1 MSMKSLSLAFVL
13 VSISSFT
20 AIAQSV
26 SDATQPVLMKIYE
39 EWKQRETASKSD
51 VPEHLAMAVISRRID
66 ASSAQFDIAVIN
78 QLGDGKTGN
87 ELTLEIQPMII
98 IRNSAGK
105 AVTSQATGS
114 PTTATLKIVE
124 SSGSLSSLNTVTVIV
139 PADRQAD
146 AVTVKLVISKQLYG
160 NQKQTLSENTLH
172 MFLDSTA
179 NSALMAVTKAR
190 ITRQ

>member
-1 MSMKSLSLAFVL
+1 MSKKSLSLAFVL

-26 SDATQPVLMKIYE
+26 SDATQSVLMKIYE

-51 VPEHLAMAVISRRID
+51 LPDHLAMAVISRRID
-66 ASSAQFDIAVIN
+66 ASSAQLDIAVIN
-78 QLGDGKTGN
+78 QLGDSKTGN

-98 IRNSAGK
+98 IRDSAGK
-105 AVTSQATGS
+105 ALTSQATGS
-114 PTTATLKIVE
+114 PTTATLKIGE

-179 NSALMAVTKAR
+179 NSALMAVTKAG